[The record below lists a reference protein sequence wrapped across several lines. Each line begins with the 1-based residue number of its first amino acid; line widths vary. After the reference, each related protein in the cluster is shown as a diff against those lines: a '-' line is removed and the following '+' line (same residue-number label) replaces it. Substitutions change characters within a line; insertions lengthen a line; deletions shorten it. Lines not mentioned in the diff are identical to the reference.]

1 MRGDTEVMVPLTIVP
16 FDSQVLP
23 EGLVACRLASC
34 ARKMSSDPVV

>member
-23 EGLVACRLASC
+23 EGLVACRLAGL
-34 ARKMSSDPVV
+34 RQKDVE